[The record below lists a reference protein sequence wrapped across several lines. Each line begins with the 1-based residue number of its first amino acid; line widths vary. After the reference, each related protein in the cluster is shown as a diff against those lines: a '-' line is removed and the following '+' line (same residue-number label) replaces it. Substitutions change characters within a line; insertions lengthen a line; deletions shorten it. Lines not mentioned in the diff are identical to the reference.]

1 MTPPPVDFFTIPQ
14 RRSLPINAI
23 ELARLAAQAIDAKQ
37 GVSIRIVDLRDVSPL
52 ADFAVIA
59 SGTSGPHLKA
69 LQSETLRQLREKAS
83 ATCHRTSGDP
93 ESAWIVVDYFDVV
106 IHLFLPEARE
116 YYDIEGLWSKGRDVP
131 LAG

>member
-1 MTPPPVDFFTIPQ
+1 M
-14 RRSLPINAI
+14 
-23 ELARLAAQAIDAKQ
+23 
-37 GVSIRIVDLRDVSPL
+37 DLCGVSPL

-69 LQSETLRQLREKAS
+69 LQTEVLRQLREKAS
-83 ATCHRTSGDP
+83 AACHRASGDP
-93 ESAWIVVDYFDVV
+93 ESAWIVMDYFDVV

-116 YYDIEGLWSKGRDVP
+116 YYDIEGLWSKGCDAP